1 MSEKPVTILHIEDDQ
16 VDKMVIDHVIK
27 RLNITNQLLH
37 APNGEE
43 ALDILRGTNGKT
55 KADPMPNVI
64 LLDINMPKMNG
75 LEFTKK
81 IKDSA
86 KLQNT
91 PVIMLTSL
99 GSEENIKQGMDAGAD
114 AYLVKTKFDRK
125 DLLQIIKRLR

>member
-1 MSEKPVTILHIEDDQ
+1 MRIY
-16 VDKMVIDHVIK
+16 
-27 RLNITNQLLH
+27 
-37 APNGEE
+37 
-43 ALDILRGTNGKT
+43 
-55 KADPMPNVI
+55 
-64 LLDINMPKMNG
+64 
-75 LEFTKK
+75 KK